1 MDSKKILFFLAAIT
15 ICVWQAT
22 AASLRVS
29 GNTLVDAA
37 GKTVKLKGVNRSGAE
52 FACIQ
57 GNGIWDGP
65 VDQNSINNIKS
76 WKANIVR
83 VPLNEDCWLNINGVK
98 SPYGGSAYQNAIRE
112 YVQLLINNDI
122 YVIIDLHWTAAG
134 STQATKQDPM
144 PNKDHSLDFWKSV
157 ATFFKGNDAIIFDL
171 FNEPY
176 PNGNTFDSTDA
187 WTCWRNGVG
196 CSGANFQVAGM
207 QDIVTAI
214 RSVGSTNV
222 LMLGGLAYSN
232 SLTQW
237 MKYLPNDTQNGLAA
251 SWHSYNFNYCNN
263 MNCWNQYVLP
273 VAQKHPVIIGEM
285 GENDCAH
292 GYVDGLMD
300 WADQQGINY
309 LGWTWN
315 TWECASGPALITS
328 YDGTPTKFGEGI
340 KNHYAK
346 L

>member
-1 MDSKKILFFLAAIT
+1 MYSHKLLLGVVALIV
-15 ICVWQAT
+15 CVWEAN

-29 GNTLVDAA
+29 GNKIVDAS
-37 GKTVKLKGVNRSGAE
+37 GKTVTLRGVNRSGAE

-65 VDQNSINNIKS
+65 TDQNSVNNIKS
-76 WKANIVR
+76 WKVNIVR
-83 VPLNEDCWLNINGVK
+83 VPLNEDCWLAINGVAP
-98 SPYGGSAYQNAIRE
+98 SMSGAAYQKAINE
-112 YVQLLINNDI
+112 YAQLLISNGI
-122 YVIIDLHWTAAG
+122 YVILDLHWTASG
-134 STQATKQDPM
+134 STKATKQDPM

-176 PNGNTFDSTDA
+176 PNGNTFDSEAA
-187 WTCWRNGVG
+187 WNCWRSGTQ
-196 CSGANFQVAGM
+196 CSGTNYQVAGM
-207 QDIVTAI
+207 QDIVSTVRAA
-214 RSVGSTNV
+214 GSTNI

-232 SLTQW
+232 SLVQW
-237 MKYLPNDTQNGLAA
+237 LKYLPNDTQNGLVA

-263 MNCWNQYVLP
+263 QNCWNQYVLP

-292 GYVDGLMD
+292 GYVDSLMS
-300 WADQQGINY
+300 WADTNGLSY

-315 TWECASGPALITS
+315 TWDCSSGPALIS
-328 YDGTPTKFGEGI
+328 NYDGTATNFGSGI
-340 KNHYAK
+340 KSHYAK
-346 L
+346 F